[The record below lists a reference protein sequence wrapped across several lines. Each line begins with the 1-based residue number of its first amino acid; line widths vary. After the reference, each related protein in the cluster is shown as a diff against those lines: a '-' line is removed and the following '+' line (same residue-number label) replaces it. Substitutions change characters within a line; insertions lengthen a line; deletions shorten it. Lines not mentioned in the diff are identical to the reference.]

1 MRVDDAAMSP
11 RAELDPRARL
21 RQYVSAV
28 RRRWYLVLIP
38 TVLGALLGWFSLTPP
53 PTVEDSTGITV
64 PIPRTTYYRAT
75 HVLIR
80 EASGSEQSG
89 TQSPVSLSQAAY
101 LVNTGQVPVRVAE
114 QLGLDVDDVEAS
126 LLGLPREQ
134 VTSIEVQAIGKDS
147 AEVVAMADA
156 AAAELLVVLKSQA
169 DADAAANRD
178 QVVARLD
185 DLDRQISELNAQIAT
200 LPPNLTQLEAQQ
212 RSLSN
217 QYSLV
222 FEQFTALANSPE
234 PGAGL
239 ASLEGAKAEEISEAT
254 YDTTRKT
261 IRDGADYV
269 TGTPT
274 TVPEGSTD
282 VEEPSEEAASRP
294 TRAVF
299 GGLVG
304 LALGIGLVLLLDR
317 FDGRLRRREDVEAA
331 TGLTVVAEIP
341 PMGRKSQRSLQ
352 ILAAEKPRSRSAE
365 AYRVVRGAIM
375 YDLGRRERPADGRRA
390 AVIMV
395 TSANPGEGKT
405 TTVANLAAVMAE
417 GGLDVLVVNCD
428 FRRPRVHDY
437 LLDDEQPDED
447 LANLGVFRHRS
458 TRMPNVRLVTGIG
471 ENQSDVNPLEVVAMQ
486 RQAIEMA
493 LPNVDVILLDTAPF
507 LATNDASELLPL
519 TDQVLLVVRSGKTT
533 AEVAHRTAEIM
544 ERFAAPVLGVVFNGS
559 DEAHGAQYYYYGYT
573 ESSGRPADGAAP
585 TDGALTPG

>member
-11 RAELDPRARL
+11 RNELDPRARL
-21 RQYVSAV
+21 RQYLSAV
-28 RRRWYLVLIP
+28 RRRWYLVLLP
-38 TVLGALLGWFSLTPP
+38 AVLGALLGWFSVTPP
-53 PTVEDSTGITV
+53 PTVEDSTGVTV
-64 PIPRTTYYRAT
+64 PIPRTDYFRAT

-80 EASGSEQSG
+80 DSSSSEQSG

-134 VTSIEVQAIGKDS
+134 VSSIEVQAVGEDS

-169 DADAAANRD
+169 DAEAAANRD

-239 ASLEGAKAEEISEAT
+239 VSLEGAKPEEISEAT
-254 YDTTRKT
+254 YDQTRRT
-261 IRDGADYV
+261 IREGADYV

-282 VEEPSEEAASRP
+282 VEESPEEGASRL
-294 TRAVF
+294 TRAVL

-317 FDGRLRRREDVEAA
+317 FDGRLRRRDDVEAA
-331 TGLTVVAEIP
+331 TGLTVVAEVP
-341 PMGRKSQRSLQ
+341 PMARKTQKSLQ
-352 ILAAEKPRSRSAE
+352 ILAIEKPRSRTAE

-375 YDLGRRERPADGRRA
+375 YDLGRRERSLHGGAVAPKAS
-390 AVIMV
+390 VIMV
-395 TSANPGEGKT
+395 TSA
-405 TTVANLAAVMAE
+405 
-417 GGLDVLVVNCD
+417 
-428 FRRPRVHDY
+428 
-437 LLDDEQPDED
+437 
-447 LANLGVFRHRS
+447 
-458 TRMPNVRLVTGIG
+458 
-471 ENQSDVNPLEVVAMQ
+471 
-486 RQAIEMA
+486 
-493 LPNVDVILLDTAPF
+493 
-507 LATNDASELLPL
+507 
-519 TDQVLLVVRSGKTT
+519 
-533 AEVAHRTAEIM
+533 
-544 ERFAAPVLGVVFNGS
+544 
-559 DEAHGAQYYYYGYT
+559 
-573 ESSGRPADGAAP
+573 
-585 TDGALTPG
+585 TPGRARPPPWRTSPPYWPRAG